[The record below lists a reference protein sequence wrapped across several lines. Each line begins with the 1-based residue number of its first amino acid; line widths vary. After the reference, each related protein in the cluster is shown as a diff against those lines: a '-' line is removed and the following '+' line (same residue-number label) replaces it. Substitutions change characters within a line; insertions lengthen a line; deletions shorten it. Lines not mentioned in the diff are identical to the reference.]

1 MNGSAYLAVAAA
13 RFKMLL
19 QYRVAALAGFG
30 TQVFWGLIRVMIFV
44 AFFEAVSSPQP
55 MSLSEVVAY
64 IWLGQGM
71 LALLPWNVDA
81 EIANQIRSG
90 DVGYELLRPLDL
102 YGYWFARTL
111 AFRAAPTLL
120 RLMPMLVFAYF
131 VLPLIGLG
139 EWALMPPAA
148 GAGLPFVLAAVG
160 MVVLS
165 TAFTMVMHIT
175 LMWTI
180 SGEGINRI
188 MPGIVPILS
197 GLIVPLPLFP
207 DWLQPLLYWQPF
219 RGMADAPFRIYSGH
233 IPLSE
238 VWLELAMQWIWV
250 GIIVW
255 FGYWLLARAR
265 RNLVIQGG

>member
-1 MNGSAYLAVAAA
+1 M
-13 RFKMLL
+13 
-19 QYRVAALAGFG
+19 
-30 TQVFWGLIRVMIFV
+30 FWGLIRVMIFV
-44 AFFEAVSSPQP
+44 AFFEAASSPQP

-160 MVVLS
+160 MVILS

-197 GLIVPLPLFP
+197 GLIVPLPLS
-207 DWLQPLLYWQPF
+207 
-219 RGMADAPFRIYSGH
+219 MAA
-233 IPLSE
+233 
-238 VWLELAMQWIWV
+238 
-250 GIIVW
+250 
-255 FGYWLLARAR
+255 
-265 RNLVIQGG
+265 